1 MALAYSVPI
10 CTAVRCEQLKRAH
23 AMRPKI
29 MMLLGAALVTQPALA
44 RLKAAPGSGLLW
56 AALITQPALA
66 RLKAAPAPNPAPAP
80 RPNPTPRPVPAPT
93 RRPTARPT
101 PQPVAPNP
109 TNPAPSPRPTVP
121 APSVGPT
128 PTPTYAPTTPL
139 PTPSPTLSCDE
150 IAAADMTTLLKGT
163 YTNMEDAYD
172 NAQHGHATY
181 ACAVELI
188 EEHVQYEKAEPYLWC
203 VISHCDGCDASGM
216 CPTAGIGLDTTA
228 ECESAVYNWLGFVSR
243 KKPVPAYD
251 HARTYYDAALELW
264 PENCGAWEYLTEL
277 HLTLSNATAAAKT
290 YATLCA
296 TCDESFAAPLVGT
309 LGECPTP
316 AVTVEVRGSATLDGI
331 TVAEALANEDVIVKA
346 LAALH
351 GVAADRVAVSIASTR
366 RRRLAEGVVV
376 SYTIT
381 YEDAAPVLDLDA
393 AAFDAALETA
403 AADAGVADIFE
414 AVATVVLESTS
425 AEAIDWESLHPS
437 SGANTLA
444 LEVGTPVT
452 FSWTELHNVEEMA
465 SEAAYAA
472 CDFTGAT
479 EVASTAVQTVD
490 VAAPSSATTKYYACS
505 VGAHCAAG
513 QKIAITWRDES
524 NVFSDAGRGRG
535 PSHIT
540 HVIFMIL
547 SIAVAGYLVS
557 LMACEPPGCGRPP
570 RKFTGEKWK

>member
-1 MALAYSVPI
+1 MVPI
-10 CTAVRCEQLKRAH
+10 CTAVRCDQLKRAH
-23 AMRPKI
+23 AMRPKL
-29 MMLLGAALVTQPALA
+29 MMLLGAALVAQPALA
-44 RLKAAPGSGLLW
+44 RL
-56 AALITQPALA
+56 
-66 RLKAAPAPNPAPAP
+66 RAAPAPNPAPAP

-128 PTPTYAPTTPL
+128 PALTYAPTTPL
-139 PTPSPTLSCDE
+139 PTPSPTLSCNE
-150 IAAADMTTLLKGT
+150 IAAADITTLLKGT

-172 NAQHGHATY
+172 NVQHGHATY

-216 CPTAGIGLDTTA
+216 CPTADIGLDTTA
-228 ECESAVYNWLGFVSR
+228 ECESAVYNWLGFVTR

-251 HARTYYDAALELW
+251 HSRTYYDAALELW

-331 TVAEALANEDVIVKA
+331 TVAEALANEDVIVEA

-381 YEDAAPVLDLDA
+381 YEDAAPLLALDA
-393 AAFDAALETA
+393 SAFDAALETA
-403 AADAGVADIFE
+403 AADAGVADVFA
-414 AVATVVLESTS
+414 AVATVALESVS

-437 SGANTLA
+437 SGANALA
-444 LEVGTPVT
+444 LDLGTPVT

-472 CDFTGAT
+472 CDFAGAT
-479 EVASTAVQTVD
+479 EVASTVD
-490 VAAPSSATTKYYACS
+490 VAAPSLATTKYYACS

-524 NVFSDAGRGRG
+524 NVVSDAGRGRG

-547 SIAVAGYLVS
+547 SVAVAGYLVS